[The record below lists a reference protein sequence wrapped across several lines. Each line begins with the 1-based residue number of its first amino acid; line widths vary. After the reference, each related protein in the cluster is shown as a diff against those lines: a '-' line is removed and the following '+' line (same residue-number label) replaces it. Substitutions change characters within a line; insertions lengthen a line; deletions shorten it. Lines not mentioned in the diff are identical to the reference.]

1 MERAAKLIHKT
12 DMTYLPTA
20 FPAHFYGMPDGKVY
34 IVYSRFYEV
43 KFGETGVE
51 FVFAEHKEFS
61 YDYLYEKII
70 PCNSTNNKTAI
81 FAETLDKPN
90 PKINIIKIN
99 RSLNSYGEALIF
111 LNKMAS
117 KMEKPRIE
125 LPDEVKNYT
134 FFN

>member
-1 MERAAKLIHKT
+1 MYRNHESRVFSIHENQNGSLTDINQVMERAAKLIHKT

-90 PKINIIKIN
+90 PKITP
-99 RSLNSYGEALIF
+99 
-111 LNKMAS
+111 S
-117 KMEKPRIE
+117 KPMK
-125 LPDEVKNYT
+125 
-134 FFN
+134 